1 LSKKKPVV
9 SAPMSFN
16 GSYLRTANALWHGQ
30 PSWFQLAFGWWM
42 ILFVLAFWWMA
53 ILSWYVIFGI
63 LLVPYRLIRRG
74 GRKRTLEQKRHEELL
89 EALRQGNIPS
99 SGSSETSTSSNKPP
113 QQVNVPVVIS
123 YVMIGVGLLAFA
135 SWASNV
141 PEWWGIETG
150 WQLVGRFV
158 AGILWSG
165 LIAGGVVL
173 FQKTKD

>member
-1 LSKKKPVV
+1 
-9 SAPMSFN
+9 MSFN
-16 GSYLRTANALWHGQ
+16 GAYLRTANAFWHGQ

-42 ILFVLAFWWMA
+42 ILFVLTFWWMA
-53 ILSWYVIFGI
+53 IVSWYLFFGI

-74 GRKRTLEQKRHEELL
+74 GRKRTLEQKRHEEVL

-99 SGSSETSTSSNKPP
+99 SVSSETSTSSNQAT

-123 YVMIGVGLLAFA
+123 YVMIGVGLLGFSAWG
-135 SWASNV
+135 SSV

-150 WQLVGRFV
+150 WQLVGRLA
-158 AGILWSG
+158 AGILWPS